1 MVVMLLKELRTIFT
15 DSQDV
20 YGYIHC
26 SFWKAWLWQTSA
38 SLCKNENGAAELQA
52 IVYILIFAKTR
63 MGKDVV
69 QGIEQRKRVSIA
81 VLYECP

>member
-1 MVVMLLKELRTIFT
+1 MRKGCGGGEGEMVVMLLKELRTIFT

-38 SLCKNENGAAELQA
+38 SLCKNENGA
-52 IVYILIFAKTR
+52 
-63 MGKDVV
+63 G
-69 QGIEQRKRVSIA
+69 
-81 VLYECP
+81 